1 MTHFYKIKCDHI
13 PQSEY
18 LDQLVNLC
26 DYSIIKNTS
35 FEKEVCNDFNIAQQN
50 DYPIAAILANEKFSK
65 DSNYTFF
72 QATPCYFSLQRD
84 FYKFERNLENEC
96 SSDELQRLCEELNQ
110 HFSDDECNFFMF
122 EKKLYFATLKK
133 FNISTYFP
141 EEINQVPNRD
151 FLPFGPDKSWWHKF
165 INELQMFLFNHEINR
180 NREKRNDYPINSI
193 WFCGGGSQIQIN
205 ETSDVKD
212 VYSNLTL
219 LKKIAILDP
228 KINLIDPYSYNKNPK
243 KNYFFYDQVF
253 QSNNQDIFKFIF
265 ETFETK
271 KIKNLNLSLHF
282 GLYKIL
288 FKTSL
293 FMRLKFWKKK
303 KNLQEILNEA

>member
-1 MTHFYKIKCDHI
+1 MIHFYKIKCDHI

-18 LDQLVNLC
+18 LDRLVSQC

-65 DSNYTFF
+65 DSNYNFF

-141 EEINQVPNRD
+141 
-151 FLPFGPDKSWWHKF
+151 
-165 INELQMFLFNHEINR
+165 
-180 NREKRNDYPINSI
+180 
-193 WFCGGGSQIQIN
+193 
-205 ETSDVKD
+205 
-212 VYSNLTL
+212 
-219 LKKIAILDP
+219 
-228 KINLIDPYSYNKNPK
+228 
-243 KNYFFYDQVF
+243 
-253 QSNNQDIFKFIF
+253 
-265 ETFETK
+265 
-271 KIKNLNLSLHF
+271 
-282 GLYKIL
+282 
-288 FKTSL
+288 
-293 FMRLKFWKKK
+293 
-303 KNLQEILNEA
+303 